1 MTAIL
6 RSSSQESASKNS
18 ASGKVQESQSRRG
31 SSSIPVAPHSTKRK
45 SFKAEPS
52 ARKKRQSK
60 PPNKRTSSLSD
71 NTLSAATPG
80 ITASHYG
87 RLSVLHDPPER
98 SVNTVL
104 IAPKIV
110 RVSGK
115 CVPCMR
121 WRSHVM
127 LNISNIRRESRGTSV
142 SIVYKC
148 LSSR

>member
-18 ASGKVQESQSRRG
+18 ARGKVQESQSQRG
-31 SSSIPVAPHSTKRK
+31 SSTLVAPYSTKRK

-71 NTLSAATPG
+71 DILNAATPG

-87 RLSVLHDPPER
+87 RLSVLRDPPER
-98 SVNTVL
+98 SVNTAL

-115 CVPCMR
+115 SVPCMR
-121 WRSHVM
+121 WRNNVM

-142 SIVYKC
+142 SILYRC
-148 LSSR
+148 LSLQ

>member
-18 ASGKVQESQSRRG
+18 ARGKVQESQSQR
-31 SSSIPVAPHSTKRK
+31 SNSTAVAPHSTRRK
-45 SFKAEPS
+45 WFKAELS
-52 ARKKRQSK
+52 ARKNCQSK
-60 PPNKRTSSLSD
+60 PPNKHISSLSD
-71 NTLSAATPG
+71 GTHSAVTPG
-80 ITASHYG
+80 ITTSHYG
-87 RLSVLHDPPER
+87 RLSVLRDPPER

-104 IAPKIV
+104 IAPKMV

-115 CVPCMR
+115 SVPCMR

-127 LNISNIRRESRGTSV
+127 LNISNIRRVSRGTSA